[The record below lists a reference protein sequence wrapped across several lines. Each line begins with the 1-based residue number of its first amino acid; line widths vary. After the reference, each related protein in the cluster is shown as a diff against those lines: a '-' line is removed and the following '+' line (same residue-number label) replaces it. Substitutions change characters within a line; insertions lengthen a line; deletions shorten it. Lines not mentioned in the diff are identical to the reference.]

1 METKKTPRVSK
12 YTMPATPDPK
22 ESKSPAGLRAR
33 LAALKEKARQHHE
46 AYHAARDSG
55 AGRLAKKSG
64 AVLGRPPAPV
74 DEVSRRVIDTACEQ
88 YMRLG
93 FSAVTT
99 DETAR
104 AAGISKKTLYQLFP
118 SKDELLR
125 NVVREHCDR
134 HNTAIR
140 EICHDTD
147 CSIGKRLKRMMN
159 YISALFG
166 EMSPAVV
173 HDMQRSVPE
182 VWEEVEKNR
191 QRCIEEDFGALLKEG
206 RERGDFR
213 KDVDPKIFTLIYAE
227 TVRNV
232 INPQVFAQ
240 LGVPPAKVFET
251 VYKVLFEGILTDKA
265 RKEYT

>member
-1 METKKTPRVSK
+1 MFSRTPK
-12 YTMPATPDPK
+12 PHPLAPDKPL
-22 ESKSPAGLRAR
+22 GTRT
-33 LAALKEKARQHHE
+33 
-46 AYHAARDSG
+46 
-55 AGRLAKKSG
+55 G
-64 AVLGRPPAPV
+64 AVVGRPPAPPE
-74 DEVSRRVIDTACEQ
+74 EVSRRVLDTACEQ

-125 NVVREHCDR
+125 NVVRQNTEK
-134 HNTAIR
+134 HNAAIR
-140 EICHDTD
+140 VICGDKD

-159 YISALFG
+159 YLSGLFG
-166 EMSPAVV
+166 EVSPALV
-173 HDMQRSVPE
+173 HDLQRSAPE
-182 VWEEVEKNR
+182 VWSEVEKSR
-191 QRCIEEDFGALLKEG
+191 QRSIQEDFGALLKEG

-213 KDVDPKIFTLIYAE
+213 KDIDPRIFMLIYAE
-227 TVRNV
+227 TIRNV
-232 INPQVFAQ
+232 INPTAFAQ

-251 VYKVLFEGILTDKA
+251 VYKVLFEGMLTDKA

>member
-1 METKKTPRVSK
+1 MSFVTSLVWKLEKPIEFPNTPEQFPMPAIKTEISSSRAKKT
-12 YTMPATPDPK
+12 
-22 ESKSPAGLRAR
+22 G
-33 LAALKEKARQHHE
+33 
-46 AYHAARDSG
+46 G
-55 AGRLAKKSG
+55 AP
-64 AVLGRPPAPV
+64 GRPPAPM
-74 DEVSRRVIDTACEQ
+74 DEVSRRVIDTASEQ

-125 NVVREHCDR
+125 NVVRENCEKHT
-134 HNTAIR
+134 TAIR
-140 EICHDTD
+140 GICRDAH

-159 YISALFG
+159 YLSKVFG
-166 EMSPAVV
+166 ELSPALV
-173 HDMQRSVPE
+173 HDLRRSAPGA
-182 VWEEVEKNR
+182 WNDVEKNR
-191 QRCIEEDFGALLKEG
+191 QRCIQEDFGALLKEG

-213 KDVDPKIFTLIYAE
+213 KDVDPRIFMLIYAE

-240 LGVPPAKVFET
+240 LDVPPARVFET
-251 VYKVLFEGILTDKA
+251 VYKVLFEGMLTEKA